1 MGYKVYWRKAFTDSV
16 RKAEYRLKRA
26 KKLQQHFPH
35 QVWTG
40 VVADAE
46 EQLYIAKLYY
56 STLCFFS
63 GINTAGTSAPESSF
77 LSFPRTIKM

>member
-40 VVADAE
+40 VVADA
-46 EQLYIAKLYY
+46 IAEYQ
-56 STLCFFS
+56 
-63 GINTAGTSAPESSF
+63 
-77 LSFPRTIKM
+77 

>member
-46 EQLYIAKLYY
+46 EQLYIAKLNLQRYEAEAAEQGLPAIAEY
-56 STLCFFS
+56 Q
-63 GINTAGTSAPESSF
+63 
-77 LSFPRTIKM
+77 

>member
-1 MGYKVYWRKAFTDSV
+1 MGYKVYWRKAFDSV

-46 EQLYIAKLYY
+46 EQLYIAKLNLQRYEAEAAMAEY
-56 STLCFFS
+56 Q
-63 GINTAGTSAPESSF
+63 
-77 LSFPRTIKM
+77 